1 MSSVN
6 SQFRQTSPK
15 FPWIYKTQMKNF
27 RTSVF
32 ETNSSSTHSV
42 SIYAATKGLYD
53 TIPPNEEGVIHLEGD
68 DFGWE
73 WQSYNDSLIKANYAA
88 IFSRKSP
95 VYRDMLIEV
104 IKDHTGAKEV
114 TFGEAGYI
122 DHQSDLSEGGDA
134 IKAFDTPVTL
144 KNFLFHP
151 ESWLFTGNDNEG
163 NPPNFY
169 DVEFGILY
177 THEVSIEG
185 CSLTEKV
192 EEIPE
197 GENLEEIIA
206 RIMGSYPGTRDYN
219 SSRPAFE
226 FINWDRKTPEGVK
239 FNSLEKMSEGIITLY
254 KTKQVYKGNGLQG
267 SYLGEKILESKQLK
281 FTINKL

>member
-1 MSSVN
+1 
-6 SQFRQTSPK
+6 
-15 FPWIYKTQMKNF
+15 MKNF

-53 TIPPNEEGVIHLEGD
+53 TITPNEEGVIHLEGD

-73 WQSYNDSLIKANYAA
+73 WQSYNDSLVKANYAA

-104 IKDHTGAKEV
+104 IKDHTGAKEII
-114 TFGEAGYI
+114 FGESGYI

-134 IKAFDTPVTL
+134 EKAFDTPITL

-163 NPPNFY
+163 HPPNFY

-192 EEIPE
+192 EEVPE
-197 GENLEEIIA
+197 GEDLEEVVA

-219 SSRPAFE
+219 SSEPVFE

-239 FNSLEKMSEGIITLY
+239 FNSIDKMSEGIVTLY
-254 KTKQVYKGNGLQG
+254 KTKRVYDRKGPQG
-267 SYLGEKILESKQLK
+267 SYLGEKIVDSKQLK
-281 FTINKL
+281 LTINKL